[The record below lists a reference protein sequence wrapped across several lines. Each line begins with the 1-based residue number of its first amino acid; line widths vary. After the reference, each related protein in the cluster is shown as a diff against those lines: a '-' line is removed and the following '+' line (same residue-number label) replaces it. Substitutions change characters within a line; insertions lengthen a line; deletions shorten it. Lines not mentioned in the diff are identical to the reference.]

1 VSSLPDLLRPPSL
14 PSTAAD
20 ELGGEHRRTRR
31 LRLLLAVAGVAL
43 LAACFGLARGA
54 EALPTTYFASGS
66 GGVVVLDLSASVD
79 QLKSQRVQRV
89 LQALADTE
97 GRAGLVVFSDSAYEM
112 LPPDTRTEELR
123 PLLRFFRS
131 SAPAFGSFRGR
142 RGGGGGGGAGPR
154 LRGGSAEDS
163 PWSVAFRG
171 GTKIST
177 GLIEARRLIAR
188 ERDSDLGVVLI
199 SDLDNS
205 GFDTSVL
212 TEELV
217 RYQRQRIDLRVIP
230 LFPAPEDLALFKQLV
245 PESAFVERAELVR
258 NSDVRERQTLVG
270 AFPWPFL
277 AAAAA
282 LLLLLAANE
291 RWCGRLAWR
300 SA

>member
-1 VSSLPDLLRPPSL
+1 VSSLPDLLQAPSL

-20 ELGGEHRRTRR
+20 ELGGEHRRMRR
-31 LRLLLAVAGVAL
+31 LRLLLAVAAVAL
-43 LAACFGLARGA
+43 LAACLGLARDA

-66 GGVVVLDLSASVD
+66 GGIVVLDLSASVD

-97 GRAGLVVFSDSAYEM
+97 GRAGLVVFSDSAYQM

-142 RGGGGGGGAGPR
+142 RGGGGGGTGPR

-188 ERDSDLGVVLI
+188 ERDPDLGVVLI

-217 RYQRQRIDLRVIP
+217 RYQRQGIDLRVIP

-245 PESAFVERAELVR
+245 PESAFVERAELIR

-300 SA
+300 NA

>member
-1 VSSLPDLLRPPSL
+1 MSSLPDLLRPPSL

-31 LRLLLAVAGVAL
+31 LRLLLAVAAVAL
-43 LAACFGLARGA
+43 LAACFGLARTA

-142 RGGGGGGGAGPR
+142 RGGGGSGTGPR

-188 ERDSDLGVVLI
+188 ERDPDLGVVLL

-245 PESAFVERAELVR
+245 PEAAFVERAELIR

-277 AAAAA
+277 AVAAA

-291 RWCGRLAWR
+291 RWCGRLVWR
-300 SA
+300 TT